1 MRRIATLQIGGET
14 MHRRLFLA
22 GLAASAACVRARA
35 AAPSTEERLTLAT
48 SRLAEIEAREGG
60 RLGVF
65 VRDTGAGATIEHR
78 ADERFPM
85 CSTFKLLTAAAALN
99 RVDEGADRLD
109 RKIAYGPS
117 DLLEDAPIAKAHV
130 AEGGMTV
137 ADLCA
142 AAIDWSDNTAANLV
156 LQTIGGPAGFTAFA
170 RSIGDQVTRLD
181 RNVPALNDWSV
192 GDDRDTTSPATI
204 CEDLRRL
211 LLTDV
216 LSQESRDRLNHWL
229 ESSQTSAALIRASVP
244 PGWSVGDKSG
254 RLRAG
259 ATNDVAVIYPP
270 DGAPIFVAI
279 YILNASTSDEQRSA
293 TLSTVA
299 RFVCEA
305 FRPDPTK

>member
-1 MRRIATLQIGGET
+1 
-14 MHRRLFLA
+14 
-22 GLAASAACVRARA
+22 
-35 AAPSTEERLTLAT
+35 
-48 SRLAEIEAREGG
+48 
-60 RLGVF
+60 
-65 VRDTGAGATIEHR
+65 
-78 ADERFPM
+78 M
-85 CSTFKLLTAAAALN
+85 CSTFKLLAVAAVLQ
-99 RVDEGADRLD
+99 RADAGKEKLD
-109 RKIAYGPS
+109 RFVSYNEK
-117 DLLEDAPIAKAHV
+117 DLLEYAPV
-130 AEGGMTV
+130 TRQRVQEGGMTLG
-137 ADLCA
+137 ALCQ
-142 AAIDWSDNTAANLV
+142 AAIEQSDNTAANLV
-156 LQTIGGPAGFTAFA
+156 LQTIGGPAGVTKFA

-181 RNVPALNDWSV
+181 RNEPALNDWSV

-254 RLRAG
+254 RSRAG